1 MAKNAGAIVIGT
13 AKNADREKVLAA
25 GADHV
30 VDYTNPHYAEAIKEV
45 DLALDLVGGPAQDAL
60 WTILKKGGQLL
71 STTMPPAPE
80 KAKEFGVSAAFVFT
94 QTDKPVMEKV
104 AEMADK
110 GIIRTNIGKILPLA
124 QASQAHALMD
134 GGTVHG
140 KIILEMN

>member
-1 MAKNAGAIVIGT
+1 
-13 AKNADREKVLAA
+13 
-25 GADHV
+25 
-30 VDYTNPHYAEAIKEV
+30 V

-60 WTILKKGGQLL
+60 WKMLKKGGQLL

-110 GIIRTNIGKILPLA
+110 GAIRVNIGKTLPLA

-134 GGTVHG
+134 SCAIHG
-140 KIILEMN
+140 KIILSIN